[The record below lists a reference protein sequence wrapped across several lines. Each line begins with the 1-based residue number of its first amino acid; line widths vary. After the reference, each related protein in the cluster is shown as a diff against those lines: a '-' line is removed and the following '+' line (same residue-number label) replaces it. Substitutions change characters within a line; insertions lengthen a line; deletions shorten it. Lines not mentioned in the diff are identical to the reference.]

1 METPSFTFRLERVR
15 GLRVQAE
22 DQAREELANELSL
35 RMRGEAMLIEAAQRA
50 EAARRVGLA
59 TVVGG
64 TTGPDMLA
72 AQAWI
77 ERSERRRLDA
87 ALELD
92 RRDEQ
97 VSARRQS
104 LLEASRERQAID
116 KLAERREAEHMREWS
131 RRAQGELDEVALAV
145 HRRGSAVR

>member
-1 METPSFTFRLERVR
+1 
-15 GLRVQAE
+15 
-22 DQAREELANELSL
+22 
-35 RMRGEAMLIEAAQRA
+35 
-50 EAARRVGLA
+50 
-59 TVVGG
+59 
-64 TTGPDMLA
+64 MLA